1 MACATHSPTSLQL
14 YLDNR
19 NQRYYFKA
27 ITSMKISSLL
37 RNVSCIDLREE
48 NSTSI
53 TSVNR
58 GARLHYGKFL
68 ISKLKRTQ
76 GLTFANT
83 LRRILLYEVPTAG
96 ITSVKFQTKYMGYS
110 SVAELPSVAAPT
122 QIIHEFSR
130 IPGVYESLL
139 ELTMNLESVILKKD
153 SEYGVIS
160 KMEEGPSSFQY
171 ATITIILP
179 ELANHQIGPPIEVV
193 TPHIIQA
200 KDLILPSGFS
210 VVYPDQYIATLMGG
224 QISVAPQR
232 RNCGETDVRFAA
244 GAASQSRGEAR
255 ATQSGATPGT
265 SQPGEARAFTV
276 LIVNCGLES
285 HESEAQASCS
295 SEAHAEAQL
304 RSGPASQSRG
314 SYARQSPSAHAQAQ
328 LRSAK
333 PMQSEVAA
341 TKLNKK
347 SAPVKKVN
355 YTIEN
360 AADPNQGEQVI
371 FEIWTNGAISPQD
384 AFAYGIQ
391 YAVKLFQQFLPE
403 V

>member
-1 MACATHSPTSLQL
+1 
-14 YLDNR
+14 
-19 NQRYYFKA
+19 
-27 ITSMKISSLL
+27 MKISSLL

-48 NSTSI
+48 NSTPI

-68 ISKLKRTQ
+68 ISKLKKTQ

-110 SVAELPSVAAPT
+110 SVAELPSRSEAQASQSRGEARAMPMQSGATLRPT

-160 KMEEGPSSFQY
+160 KMEGGFAPSQY

-224 QISVAPQR
+224 QISLAPQR
-232 RNCGETDVRFAA
+232 RSRGEADVRFAA
-244 GAASQSRGEAR
+244 GLGEAPL
-255 ATQSGATPGT
+255 QSGAAELRSAKPVR

-285 HESEAQASCS
+285 HESEAHANCS
-295 SEAHAEAQL
+295 VAIPTP
-304 RSGPASQSRG
+304 R
-314 SYARQSPSAHAQAQ
+314 
-328 LRSAK
+328 
-333 PMQSEVAA
+333 EVAA

-360 AADPNQGEQVI
+360 PADPNQGEQVI

>member
-1 MACATHSPTSLQL
+1 
-14 YLDNR
+14 
-19 NQRYYFKA
+19 
-27 ITSMKISSLL
+27 MKISSLL

-48 NSTSI
+48 NSTPI

-160 KMEEGPSSFQY
+160 KMEGGPSSFQY

-179 ELANHQIGPPIEVV
+179 ELANHQIGPPTEVV

-244 GAASQSRGEAR
+244 GAASQSV

-265 SQPGEARAFTV
+265 SQPGEASAFTV

-314 SYARQSPSAHAQAQ
+314 SYARQSPSAHAQA
-328 LRSAK
+328 S
-333 PMQSEVAA
+333 QSEATLTPAPREVAA